1 MADGALVH
9 IVFGMVLVFLVCFF
23 LTMKHP
29 PMDRVVFE
37 KPLPIHGDTPLGV
50 PNEVIMGLFNVLEK
64 EDNEEPRPSASDT
77 PSYDDVIGCL
87 RHLCRQ
93 ATQKSFSG
101 LAYHPGQILHATRTV
116 DDQGKTT
123 VVMTC
128 TVYEEKHAITV
139 RFVVKCVLTLPIAP
153 PTFVDMRFDPFHSRK
168 DAHEPRRVSKIPTG
182 CPYELDL
189 RQYRI

>member
-1 MADGALVH
+1 MAQDSGVVH
-9 IVFGMVLVFLVCFF
+9 IVFGLVLVFLICWF
-23 LTMKHP
+23 LTMKQH
-29 PMDRVVFE
+29 PMDTVVFE
-37 KPLPIHGDTPLGV
+37 KPLPIHGNKPLGV

-64 EDNEEPRPSASDT
+64 EDNEEARPSASDT
-77 PSYDDVIGCL
+77 PSHDDVIHLL

-93 ATQKSFSG
+93 ASQGSG
-101 LAYHPGQILHATRTV
+101 LVYHPGQILHTTRTV

-123 VVMTC
+123 VFMTC
-128 TVYEEKHAITV
+128 TVYEEKNAITV
-139 RFVVKCVLTLPIAP
+139 RLVVKCVSSLPIAP
-153 PTFVDMRFDPFHSRK
+153 PRFVNMRFDPFHSRK